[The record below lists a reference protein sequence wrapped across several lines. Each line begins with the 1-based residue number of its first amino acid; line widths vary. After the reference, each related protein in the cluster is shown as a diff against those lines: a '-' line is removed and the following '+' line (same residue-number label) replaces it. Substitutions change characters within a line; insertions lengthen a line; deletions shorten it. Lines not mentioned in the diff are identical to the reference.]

1 MKRILLIVGALLA
14 VMVIGLVVFVFT
26 GLGGAIK
33 AIVEGVGSKA
43 TGTEVT
49 LASADVSLTSGDGT
63 LKGLVVGN
71 PKGFKTPSAIELG
84 QIHVKIDT
92 STVTSS
98 TVVVKEI
105 LIEGPRLTYELGAGG
120 GSNIGVIQD
129 NVAAMGG
136 GSGGGGG
143 SKGAGGGKPSGEP
156 KEKEPKSESGTKLII
171 EDLVVRGGHV
181 AASAS
186 FLSGKDLGAPLPDIH
201 LRDIGKSEGGVT
213 SSELA
218 KRILDALTHGA
229 LDAVKGLNLDSLEK
243 AAGGA
248 LGGAIKSATDILGG
262 KKKK

>member
-92 STVTSS
+92 STVTSG

-136 GSGGGGG
+136 GSGGGG
-143 SKGAGGGKPSGEP
+143 SKGTGGGKPSGEP
-156 KEKEPKSESGTKLII
+156 KAKEPKEDGGTKVII

-181 AASAS
+181 AVSAS

-201 LRDIGKSEGGVT
+201 LRDIGKAEGGVT

>member
-92 STVTSS
+92 STVTSG
-98 TVVVKEI
+98 TVVIKEI
-105 LIEGPRLTYELGAGG
+105 LIEGPRLTYEVGAGG
-120 GSNIGVIQD
+120 TNIGIIQD
-129 NVAAMGG
+129 NVAALGG
-136 GSGGGGG
+136 GSGGGG
-143 SKGAGGGKPSGEP
+143 SKGTGGGKPSGEP

-181 AASAS
+181 AVSAS